1 MGFLVTFIGLSVV
14 IFIHELGH
22 FLAAKRAGIRVHE
35 FAIGMGPKLMA
46 FKRGDTQY
54 SFRLLLLGGFVQLEG
69 QGQHSDAPDAYCNQP
84 ILGRF
89 WTIFWGPLMNLI
101 LGILIFWGIFFVKG
115 VPDSSLMVDTIQPQ
129 SPAEQAA
136 IQHQDIITG
145 VDDVSV
151 SAVRALSQYLATAK
165 DTPVTLQLLRNNQ
178 PMQVTV
184 TPQLRDDK
192 YVIGVSFKTIF
203 RPGSFWEIS
212 VMSAKMTM
220 MHAVG
225 VVKGIGMLV
234 TGNASMKDM
243 TGPIGIVQFATF
255 NLSKGVLD
263 FLNVIAIISIS
274 LGIINLFPIPILDGG
289 HIVML
294 GIERIM
300 GRQLNETIVNA
311 VSNVALVGL
320 VTLMGAVIVNDIRF
334 WQDRVSLFQ
343 RLFAP

>member
-1 MGFLVTFIGLSVV
+1 
-14 IFIHELGH
+14 
-22 FLAAKRAGIRVHE
+22 
-35 FAIGMGPKLMA
+35 
-46 FKRGDTQY
+46 
-54 SFRLLLLGGFVQLEG
+54 
-69 QGQHSDAPDAYCNQP
+69 
-84 ILGRF
+84 
-89 WTIFWGPLMNLI
+89 
-101 LGILIFWGIFFVKG
+101 
-115 VPDSSLMVDTIQPQ
+115 
-129 SPAEQAA
+129 
-136 IQHQDIITG
+136 
-145 VDDVSV
+145 
-151 SAVRALSQYLATAK
+151 
-165 DTPVTLQLLRNNQ
+165 
-178 PMQVTV
+178 
-184 TPQLRDDK
+184 
-192 YVIGVSFKTIF
+192 
-203 RPGSFWEIS
+203 
-212 VMSAKMTM
+212 M

-255 NLSKGVLD
+255 NLSKGMLD